1 MKKFVSKIGQN
12 PFLQSFFKFY
22 QASEIDLTSIAVAY
36 YLLISIFPL
45 LLIVV
50 NILPYF
56 QIPIAEFLEA
66 MEDVLPESLYEVVAK
81 VTRNLLTQPSSG
93 LLSFSILSALWAFSQ
108 SMSFLQKAFNKSY
121 GVAKDRG
128 LISHRL
134 FSLVMSLGLQL
145 LFALSLL
152 LTMFGRMSLRLLHSF
167 WGFDDQLYASL
178 QKMTQP
184 TIYTLLFLSLLMLY
198 YFLPNVKIKKIR
210 YVLPGTIFVVLTIG
224 VLLNLFSVYLDTY
237 VNHLMDV
244 RFFSSIFV
252 VVVMIWFI
260 FIAQIL
266 IIGAILNASYQ
277 GCHESSF
284 ETRHKQLTTRLIKK
298 TKNEKRR

>member
-1 MKKFVSKIGQN
+1 MKKFGTKIGQN
-12 PFLQSFFKFY
+12 PFLQAFFRFY

-56 QIPIAEFLEA
+56 RIPIAEFLEA
-66 MEDVLPESLYEVVAK
+66 IEGVLPESLYEMIAK
-81 VTRNLLTQPSSG
+81 VIRNVLTQPSSG

-108 SMSFLQKAFNKSY
+108 SMSFLQKAFNKAY

-128 LISHRL
+128 IISHRL
-134 FSLVMSLGLQL
+134 FSLVMSIGLQL
-145 LFALSLL
+145 LFAFSLL
-152 LTMFGRMSLRLLHSF
+152 LTMFGRMSLRLLHSL
-167 WGFDDQLYASL
+167 WRFDNQLYVSL

-198 YFLPNVKIKKIR
+198 YFLPNVKIRKVR
-210 YVLPGTIFVVLTIG
+210 YVLPGTAFVVFIIG
-224 VLLNLFSVYLDTY
+224 GLLNLFSVYLDTY
-237 VNHLMDV
+237 VNHLMDI
-244 RFFSSIFV
+244 RFFSSVFV

-260 FIAQIL
+260 LIAQIL
-266 IIGAILNASYQ
+266 IVGAILNASYQ
-277 GCHESSF
+277 SCYEKEF
-284 ETRHKQLTTRLIKK
+284 ETRNKQLITRFIKNK
-298 TKNEKRR
+298 QKFK

>member
-1 MKKFVSKIGQN
+1 M
-12 PFLQSFFKFY
+12 
-22 QASEIDLTSIAVAY
+22 TY

-108 SMSFLQKAFNKSY
+108 SMSFLQKAFNKAY

-134 FSLVMSLGLQL
+134 FSLVISLGLQF

-167 WGFDDQLYASL
+167 WEFDDQLYASL
-178 QKMTQP
+178 QRMTQP

-198 YFLPNVKIKKIR
+198 YFLPNVKIRKIR
-210 YVLPGTIFVVLTIG
+210 YVLPGTIFVVFTIG

-252 VVVMIWFI
+252 VVVMIWFTL
-260 FIAQIL
+260 IAQIM

-277 GCHESSF
+277 GCHEKEF
-284 ETRHKQLTTRLIKK
+284 ETRHKQLTTRLIKNK
-298 TKNEKRR
+298 EKFK

>member
-1 MKKFVSKIGQN
+1 MKKVLQKILDQPFIKGFVR
-12 PFLQSFFKFY
+12 FY
-22 QASEIDLTSIAVAY
+22 QSSESDITSIAVAY

-66 MEDVLPESLYEVVAK
+66 IEDVLPESLYEVIAK
-81 VTRNLLTQPSSG
+81 VIRNVLTQPSSG

-108 SMSFLQKAFNKSY
+108 SMSFLQKAFNKAY

-134 FSLVMSLGLQL
+134 FSIVMSLGLQL

-167 WGFDDQLYASL
+167 WGFDNQLYTSL

-184 TIYTLLFLSLLMLY
+184 TIYTLLFL
-198 YFLPNVKIKKIR
+198 
-210 YVLPGTIFVVLTIG
+210 
-224 VLLNLFSVYLDTY
+224 
-237 VNHLMDV
+237 
-244 RFFSSIFV
+244 
-252 VVVMIWFI
+252 
-260 FIAQIL
+260 
-266 IIGAILNASYQ
+266 
-277 GCHESSF
+277 
-284 ETRHKQLTTRLIKK
+284 
-298 TKNEKRR
+298 